1 MAVSWLRSE
10 PPGQNKSSIVKVC
23 LNAVPEVLVEAELED
38 EVLLT
43 EDDELLLADELLL
56 LADELLLLELPVTLC
71 LEPVETTEEVLDT
84 LLVDDVVCGVV
95 VVVALEDAR

>member
-38 EVLLT
+38 EMLLT

-56 LADELLLLELPVTLC
+56 LLELPVTLW
-71 LEPVETTEEVLDT
+71 LELVETTEEVLDT
-84 LLVDDVVCGVV
+84 LFVDDVVCGVV